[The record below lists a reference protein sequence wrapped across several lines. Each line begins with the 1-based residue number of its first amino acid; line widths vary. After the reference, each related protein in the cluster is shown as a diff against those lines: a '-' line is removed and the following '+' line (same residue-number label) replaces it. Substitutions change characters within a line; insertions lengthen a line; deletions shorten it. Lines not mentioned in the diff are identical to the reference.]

1 MRELF
6 TDLEIVTT
14 RKCVVEL
21 QFIPTWMGYRQV
33 LGRPFKLGAGL
44 SCRNGRLTS
53 EGDSAR
59 QWVMW
64 SDDSVLDARFECVP
78 KRGQTAHIFVYN
90 TWTYDDRN
98 TEFDVLNAG
107 MLIEVL
113 GPNSFRLRCN
123 SGPQN
128 AGLFTDSTIL
138 LTVHGADDASYF
150 GVLPTEGAADA
161 DERIR
166 LIPPAQSGM

>member
-1 MRELF
+1 MSELF
-6 TDLEIVTT
+6 ADLEIVTA

-21 QFIPTWMGYRQV
+21 EFIPSWVGYRQV
-33 LGRPFKLGAGL
+33 RGRPFKLGVGV

-59 QWVMW
+59 QWVKW
-64 SDDSVLDARFECVP
+64 SDDSVLDARFDCVP

-98 TEFDVLNAG
+98 TEFGALNAG
-107 MLIEVL
+107 LLIEVVK
-113 GPNSFRLRCN
+113 PNSFRLRCN

-128 AGLFTDSTIL
+128 AGFFTDSTIL
-138 LTVHGADDASYF
+138 VTVHGAEDAEYF
-150 GVLPTEGAADA
+150 GVLPTEGAPDA

-166 LIPPAQSGM
+166 LIPSAQSGM

>member
-1 MRELF
+1 MSELF
-6 TDLEIVTT
+6 TDLEIVTA

-21 QFIPTWMGYRQV
+21 EFIPSWVGYRQV
-33 LGRPFKLGAGL
+33 LGRPFKLGAAVG
-44 SCRNGRLTS
+44 CRDGRLKI

-64 SDDSVLDARFECVP
+64 SDDSVLDGRFDCIP

-98 TEFDVLNAG
+98 TEFGALNAG
-107 MLIEVL
+107 LLIEVV

-138 LTVHGADDASYF
+138 VTVHGADDASYF
-150 GVLPTEGAADA
+150 GVLPTEGAPDA
-161 DERIR
+161 GERIR
-166 LIPPAQSGM
+166 LIPTALSGM